1 MEYDM
6 EKESDMKRFAQFLER
21 NEKTVLDLLVQQ
33 YIHDVRNDDITQKF
47 KNMMHEC
54 MIVGIYECMSV

>member
-1 MEYDM
+1 M
-6 EKESDMKRFAQFLER
+6 EKENDMKRFAQFLER